1 MLKIAPEHEKKAAK
15 LKEELQ
21 KRSTFL
27 CEKFQKSMNKG
38 SIFEAPEKRKIE
50 VAKRRKVLEEKLK
63 EVHKVKVQA
72 EL

>member
-1 MLKIAPEHEKKAAK
+1 
-15 LKEELQ
+15 
-21 KRSTFL
+21 
-27 CEKFQKSMNKG
+27 MNKG